1 AQRDRHRRATHEVD
15 HGLVDRKAG
24 VRVNHLVARPHQ
36 RHDREEH
43 DRLGARRDDHLLRR
57 HRHPARLAH
66 VLGDRLAQLGEAGR
80 RPVVRGPGVEG
91 ALGCFL
97 DVRRRVEVG
106 LADLE
111 MHDRLALPLERLCPR
126 EHLERRLG
134 PEPSH
139 ALRRLH
145 EAHYSLV
152 DFVAVAAGPFLMGDA
167 DGAAVARPVH
177 EVWLD
182 AFRIATT
189 PVTNAAYARF
199 LAATGAPPPAF
210 WERPGFDDPD
220 QPVVG
225 VDWHAAT
232 AYAAWAGA
240 RLPTEAEWEKAARG
254 GVAGTRLPWNGAPP
268 ATRFVR

>member
-1 AQRDRHRRATHEVD
+1 
-15 HGLVDRKAG
+15 
-24 VRVNHLVARPHQ
+24 
-36 RHDREEH
+36 
-43 DRLGARRDDHLLRR
+43 
-57 HRHPARLAH
+57 
-66 VLGDRLAQLGEAGR
+66 
-80 RPVVRGPGVEG
+80 
-91 ALGCFL
+91 
-97 DVRRRVEVG
+97 
-106 LADLE
+106 
-111 MHDRLALPLERLCPR
+111 
-126 EHLERRLG
+126 
-134 PEPSH
+134 
-139 ALRRLH
+139 
-145 EAHYSLV
+145 V

-268 ATRFVR
+268 ATRFVRPPRVRATPPNPLGVYDLSGVCHEWCLDWYADDYYARCPRTNPTGPSDGTRRVSRGGAWRHADPWSAVGHRSSLPPALRYADYGFRLAQNEGATMTAERP